1 MSDAIA
7 TAITAA
13 AGVGGALLGAVLPQ
27 RFLARQRA
35 AELREA
41 ERRRSFEERR
51 EAYTAMNRASEQF
64 HTLLKDA
71 LHRMRDGLY
80 TDDDRTRLEESRREY
95 RDRYAAAQMIVPLR
109 VMEAS
114 RELNKV
120 LAEVD
125 AAAKR
130 VDRGLP
136 RGEESAGTLL
146 TAVRAAAPRLVAMR
160 TLMREDLGIRD

>member
-13 AGVGGALLGAVLPQ
+13 AGLGGALLGAMLPQ
-27 RFLARQRA
+27 RYNARERA
-35 AELREA
+35 AEA
-41 ERRRSFEERR
+41 ELADRRRSFEERR

-71 LHRMRDGLY
+71 LQRMRDGIY
-80 TDDDRTRLEESRREY
+80 TEEDRSRLEDSRREY
-95 RDRYAAAQMIVPLR
+95 RDHYAAAQMIVPLR
-109 VMEAS
+109 IMEAS

-120 LAEVD
+120 LAGVD

-130 VDRGLP
+130 IDRGFA
-136 RGEESAGTLL
+136 RDGESAERLL
-146 TAVRAAAPRLVAMR
+146 IEVKQAEPRMVTMR

>member
-13 AGVGGALLGAVLPQ
+13 AGLGGALLGAMLPQ
-27 RFLARQRA
+27 RFNARERA
-35 AELREA
+35 AEA
-41 ERRRSFEERR
+41 EVADRRRSFEERR
-51 EAYTAMNRASEQF
+51 AAYTAMNRASEQF

-71 LHRMRDGLY
+71 LHRIRDGVY
-80 TDDDRTRLEESRREY
+80 TEEDRTRLEESRREY
-95 RDRYAAAQMIVPLR
+95 RDHYAAAQMIVPLR

-114 RELNKV
+114 RDLNKV

-125 AAAKR
+125 ATAKR
-130 VDRGLP
+130 IDRGLA
-136 RGEESAGTLL
+136 RDGESAEHLL
-146 TAVRAAAPRLVAMR
+146 IKVRQAEPRLVAMR